1 MSCVIIHR
9 LFISSWH
16 LFLFSVHLSEPSSIN
31 YHCWP
36 RQYLM
41 DGKFQRKQESF
52 AKISMW
58 RFHKQDDELSIIAI
72 RILKATSTLDTN
84 FKYNNFCCAMF
95 SKLLF
100 NFYLSF
106 RAISK
111 IITVIHFNIS
121 TQAFHL
127 NSLSNYSLC
136 HSTNLPTFHIS
147 PPDFCSLAVENK
159 ATKCF

>member
-1 MSCVIIHR
+1 MEN
-9 LFISSWH
+9 
-16 LFLFSVHLSEPSSIN
+16 FSENKNLS
-31 YHCWP
+31 
-36 RQYLM
+36 RM
-41 DGKFQRKQESF
+41 
-52 AKISMW
+52 ISMW
-58 RFHKQDDELSIIAI
+58 RFHKQFNELSIVAI
-72 RILKATSTLDTN
+72 RILKATSTLVTN
-84 FKYNNFCCAMF
+84 LNTASNFCCALF

-121 TQAFHL
+121 TQAFYL
-127 NSLSNYSLC
+127 KPLSNYSLC

-159 ATKCF
+159 ATKCFSRFAPLIWSFLLTTTARPMHRPKLINNISR